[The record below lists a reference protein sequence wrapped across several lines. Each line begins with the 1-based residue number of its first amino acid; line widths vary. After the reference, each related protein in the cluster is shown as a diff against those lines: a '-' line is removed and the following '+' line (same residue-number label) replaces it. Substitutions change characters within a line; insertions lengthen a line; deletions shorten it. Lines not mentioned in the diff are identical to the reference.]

1 MSINPKLDSSS
12 DTILKRSMDSLFQ
25 VPIKS
30 SAFDSWKCLNP
41 YIPRDEAKDC
51 TIQTFHF
58 LDIIKD
64 RKLAE
69 HIAKYVHDQGGTNIE
84 HEQIPLYI
92 FKYAE
97 DIYNVERVDYMSW
110 ATKPFFTWYK
120 ILKKKL
126 KKGYGTI
133 INGHRGG
140 NGHSFVVGKDK
151 NDILYVW
158 DPQQS
163 IFKTGY
169 DGLHDY
175 MKKGKYITMY
185 YITKKADKPRRSS
198 KSNRSSSS
206 HRITKKH
213 KKDKQTI
220 EQEKKKRKITIKKNK
235 KAREKRKQDRV
246 MYTKKKQVLEKE
258 NQMDISS
265 PKSSSSQSSQSI
277 YGPSPPPEFKL
288 MDALISSSKSK
299 KSKKKRKNSTS
310 LLNNRTK
317 KQRAKRQA
325 LIDRFRYR
333 ASDSESL

>member
-1 MSINPKLDSSS
+1 MSINPKLDSS
-12 DTILKRSMDSLFQ
+12 DYTILKRRLDSLFQ

-69 HIAKYVHDQGGTNIE
+69 QIAKYVHDKNGTHSIE

-120 ILKKKL
+120 ILKKNL

-175 MKKGKYITMY
+175 MKKGEYITMY

-213 KKDKQTI
+213 KKDKETKIRIQ
-220 EQEKKKRKITIKKNK
+220 QEKKKRNITIKKNK
-235 KAREKRKQDRV
+235 EAREKRKQGREKRIQ
-246 MYTKKKQVLEKE
+246 MYAMKTKKKQVLEKE

-265 PKSSSSQSSQSI
+265 SKSSSSHR
-277 YGPSPPPEFKL
+277 
-288 MDALISSSKSK
+288 MDISSPSSISSK

-310 LLNNRTK
+310 LLNNTTK
-317 KQRAKRQA
+317 KQRSKRQA

-333 ASDSESL
+333 VSDSESL

>member
-41 YIPRDEAKDC
+41 HIPRDEAKDC

-69 HIAKYVHDQGGTNIE
+69 HIAKIVHKQNGTRTIE
-84 HEQIPLYI
+84 YHQIPYI
-92 FKYAE
+92 FKYVA
-97 DIYNVERVDYMSW
+97 DIYHVVALPVDYVFSKG
-110 ATKPFFTWYK
+110 KPFHIWYE
-120 ILKKKL
+120 ILDKKL
-126 KKGYGTI
+126 KQGYGTI
-133 INGHRGG
+133 INGRRIDS
-140 NGHSFVVGKDK
+140 GHSFVVGKDK
-151 NDILYVW
+151 NGTLYVW
-158 DPQQS
+158 DPQKYFFD
-163 IFKTGY
+163 IGY
-169 DGLHDY
+169 DALRNY
-175 MKKGKYITMY
+175 FIKQKFYAIF

-299 KSKKKRKNSTS
+299 KSKKKKKNSTS

-317 KQRAKRQA
+317 KQRQA
-325 LIDRFRYR
+325 LID
-333 ASDSESL
+333 SDSESL